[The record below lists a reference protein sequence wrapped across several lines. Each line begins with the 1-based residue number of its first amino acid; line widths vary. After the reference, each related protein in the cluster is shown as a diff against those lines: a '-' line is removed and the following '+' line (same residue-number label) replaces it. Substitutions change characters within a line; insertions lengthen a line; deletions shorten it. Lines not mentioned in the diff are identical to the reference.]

1 MEALADPVG
10 LDLAR
15 RIQVDVDANPD
26 PNALTPVAVAVSLQG
41 GRMHEVVVREV
52 YGSPAKPMG
61 REAHL
66 AKFRA
71 NWISGAR
78 ALPEAAGERLIQLV
92 DDLEDLPD
100 VMALVDLMVA

>member
-1 MEALADPVG
+1 MLACALQGGGVGLDDFTPEALADPVR

-15 RIQVDVDANPD
+15 RIGVSADDNPD
-26 PNALTPVAVAVSLQG
+26 PNALTPVSVRVRLADGTA
-41 GRMHEVVVREV
+41 HEVLVREV

-71 NWISGAR
+71 NWTSGASRCRKPR
-78 ALPEAAGERLIQLV
+78 AS
-92 DDLEDLPD
+92 D
-100 VMALVDLMVA
+100 